1 MEVCLAKNKKLRIFL
16 HKALMFSKRVIECHI
31 INTREGCIAGDFW
44 DCGIDL
50 HNSDL
55 EGKLAN
61 EIDLKGY
68 FAENPFKNN
77 EFYLWVL

>member
-1 MEVCLAKNKKLRIFL
+1 
-16 HKALMFSKRVIECHI
+16 MFSNGVIECHVI
-31 INTREGCIAGDFW
+31 DTREGCIAGDFR

-61 EIDLKGY
+61 EIDLEGY
-68 FAENPFKNN
+68 FAETH
-77 EFYLWVL
+77 